1 MAQSLKLGLRW
12 YYIHHGEAYMD
23 QLRRSYYEVVF
34 ENVYLKKK
42 GNAFQD
48 FFSEIMEKCH
58 PGDFQRVRP
67 WGNAGDRKND
77 GYLRSD
83 RTLFQVYAPNEM
95 SASEAIAK
103 INEDFHGA
111 FSYWETY
118 FDTWVFVHNSR
129 DGLGPAIVAKLNE
142 LTTYHRSVTVHSWGF
157 EELRQKVF
165 TLNAANLAS
174 LLGPAP
180 SSKDM
185 LDVRYDNV
193 QEVLRHIARQEF
205 SAIQDIRPVPPDK
218 LKFNRL
224 SAHVQILLTWGM
236 QKADLV
242 GQFFNDHSNPTY
254 GDEIAAAF
262 KNEYKKYKMLGV
274 DPDTIFCK
282 LQEFTGGCERGT
294 PADEAAVLAVL
305 AYLFERC
312 NIFERPPEEETL

>member
-1 MAQSLKLGLRW
+1 
-12 YYIHHGEAYMD
+12 MD
-23 QLRRSYYEVVF
+23 QFRRSYYEVVF
-34 ENVYLKKK
+34 KNFYLEKGENE
-42 GNAFQD
+42 FQD

-67 WGNAGDRKND
+67 WGKAGDRKND
-77 GYLRSD
+77 GYLPSQRM
-83 RTLFQVYAPNEM
+83 LFQVYAPNRM
-95 SASEAIAK
+95 KAANAIAK
-103 INEDFHGA
+103 INEDFKGA
-111 FSYWETY
+111 LLHWEKY
-118 FDTWVFVHNSR
+118 FDMWIFVHNSR
-129 DGLGPAIVAKLNE
+129 DGLGSAIVAKLNE
-142 LTTYHRSVTVHSWGF
+142 LTTHYRSVTTHSWGF

-193 QEVLRHIARQEF
+193 QEVLKHITRQEV
-205 SAIQDIRPVPPDK
+205 SAIQDVRPVPPDK

-224 SAHVQILLTWGM
+224 SAHVQNLLTGGM

-254 GDEIAAAF
+254 GDEIASAF
-262 KNEYKKYKMLGV
+262 KHEYKNYRRLGV

-282 LQEFTGGCERGT
+282 LQEFTGGSERGT
-294 PADEAAVLAVL
+294 PTDEAAILAVL
-305 AYLFERC
+305 AYLFEQC
-312 NIFERPPEEETL
+312 DIFERSPEEVTL

>member
-1 MAQSLKLGLRW
+1 
-12 YYIHHGEAYMD
+12 MD
-23 QLRRSYYEVVF
+23 QMKLAYYELRF
-34 ENVYLKKK
+34 EISYLKKG
-42 GNAFQD
+42 GNEFQD

-77 GYLRSD
+77 GYLPSQRM
-83 RTLFQVYAPNEM
+83 LFQVYAPYNM
-95 SASEAIAK
+95 RVANAITK
-103 INEDFHGA
+103 INEDFKGA
-111 FSYWETY
+111 LLHWEKY
-118 FDTWVFVHNSR
+118 FDRWILVHNSR
-129 DGLGPAIVAKLNE
+129 KGLGPDVVALLNE
-142 LTTYHRSVTVHSWGF
+142 LTVSHETVTAHSWGF

-185 LDVRYDNV
+185 LDVRYDNI
-193 QEVLRHIARQEF
+193 QEVLRHIVRQKP
-205 SAIQDIRPVPPDK
+205 SAIQDVRPVPPDK

-224 SAHVQILLTWGM
+224 SVYVQDLLTWGM

-254 GDEIAAAF
+254 GDEIVAAF
-262 KNEYKKYKMLGV
+262 KSEYENYRSLGI
-274 DPDTIFCK
+274 DPDIIFCK
-282 LQEFTGGCERGT
+282 LQEFTGGSERGT

-305 AYLFERC
+305 AYLFEQC
-312 NIFERPPEEETL
+312 DIFERSPEEATL